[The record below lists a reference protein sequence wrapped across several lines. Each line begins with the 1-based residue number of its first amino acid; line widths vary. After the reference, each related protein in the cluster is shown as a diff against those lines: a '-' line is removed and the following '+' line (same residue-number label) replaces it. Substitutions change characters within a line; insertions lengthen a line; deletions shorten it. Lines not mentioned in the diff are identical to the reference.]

1 MSDYG
6 LELSGCFRSLIS
18 LVEVSQPAK
27 VTRKGVRRFI
37 RCGAAQE
44 VNNSRRAVYGYDQR
58 AEVFGSLGMV
68 AIGNE
73 VPSQHVRFDGD
84 GGHSSPLRNFFMDRY
99 TESYLN
105 EMRAF
110 IAAVRG
116 QAAVPV
122 NGHDGQMAV
131 AIGLAAAISVRE
143 NRTVKIANV

>member
-1 MSDYG
+1 MFERAGDWDTAVV
-6 LELSGCFRSLIS
+6 SL
-18 LVEVSQPAK
+18 
-27 VTRKGVRRFI
+27 RFAN
-37 RCGAAQE
+37 GAMGAID
-44 VNNSRRAVYGYDQR
+44 NSRRAVYGYDQR
-58 AEVFGSLGMV
+58 AEVFGSLGMI

-73 VPSQHVRFDGD
+73 VPSQHMRFDRE

-110 IAAVRG
+110 IVAVHG
-116 QAAVPV
+116 KGVVPV

-143 NRTVKIANV
+143 NRTVKIAEV